1 MRKPSFILQPNLFM
15 CVCVHAHVCASVIII
30 RNTIYKYKKL
40 VNENICTVNRVFS
53 RKCVFLW
60 SFFIRHKILPGASRT
75 TLNSSELPPITSN
88 TTIAFYSD
96 GFKFA
101 AP

>member
-1 MRKPSFILQPNLFM
+1 MKTYVLLIEFSLE
-15 CVCVHAHVCASVIII
+15 S
-30 RNTIYKYKKL
+30 
-40 VNENICTVNRVFS
+40 VFS
-53 RKCVFLW
+53 FGL
-60 SFFIRHKILPGASRT
+60 FFRRHKILPGASLT